1 MEEQIAGLDSNKD
14 SLREVCDWL
23 FRQLARDHK
32 RLESG
37 LTQMND
43 MEELLLSCQ
52 EELTKAEGQVKTPKG
67 QVLDCLWE
75 KEEELEEDKQRV
87 FSESWSL

>member
-1 MEEQIAGLDSNKD
+1 MTAQTQKQQTRLESAREQLNNMEEQIAGLDSNKE
-14 SLREVCDWL
+14 SLREVCDKL
-23 FRQLARDHK
+23 FRQLERDHK

-52 EELTKAEGQVKTPKG
+52 EELNKAEQQVKTLEG
-67 QVLDCLWE
+67 QIDCL
-75 KEEELEEDKQRV
+75 
-87 FSESWSL
+87 

>member
-1 MEEQIAGLDSNKD
+1 VTAQTQKQQTRLESVREQLNNMEEQIAGLDSNKE
-14 SLREVCDWL
+14 SLREVCDKL
-23 FRQLARDHK
+23 FRQLEQDHK

-52 EELTKAEGQVKTPKG
+52 EELNKAEQQVKTLEG
-67 QVLDCLWE
+67 QIDCL
-75 KEEELEEDKQRV
+75 
-87 FSESWSL
+87 